1 MHTMWKPRL
10 ERKSERATPIYLA
23 LAQSIAADVQSG
35 KLRAG
40 DRLPP
45 QRELADA
52 IGVTVTTVTRGYAE
66 AERLG
71 LVSGEVGRGT
81 YVRPP
86 AFVPFAVQQ
95 EGVVDLG
102 TNALL
107 PQAHSGELSKGLAA
121 LVARTDPQRLFNYIP
136 HAGLPEHRAAAAAF
150 LHRNG

>member
-1 MHTMWKPRL
+1 MHTMWKPRI
-10 ERKSERATPIYLA
+10 ERKAERKTPIYLG
-23 LAQSIAADVQSG
+23 LAEAIAADVQSG

-52 IGVTVTTVTRGYAE
+52 LGVTVTTVTRGYAE

-86 AFVPFAVQQ
+86 AFAPLAAHQD
-95 EGVVDLG
+95 GLVDLG

-107 PQAHSGELSKGLAA
+107 PQAHSGELSK
-121 LVARTDPQRLFNYIP
+121 
-136 HAGLPEHRAAAAAF
+136 
-150 LHRNG
+150 

>member
-1 MHTMWKPRL
+1 MHTMWKPRID
-10 ERKSERATPIYLA
+10 RKQGRKAPLYLA
-23 LAQSIAADVQSG
+23 VADAIAADVQAG

-52 IGVTVTTVTRGYAE
+52 LGVTVTTVTRGYAE

-86 AFVPFAVQQ
+86 AFAPLAAHE
-95 EGVVDLG
+95 EGLVDLG

-107 PQAHSGELSKGLAA
+107 PQAHGGELA
-121 LVARTDPQRLFNYIP
+121 
-136 HAGLPEHRAAAAAF
+136 
-150 LHRNG
+150 